1 MKIKKIA
8 LALFA
13 GLVSFISVNATEQ
26 YDSIVGVIKN
36 KYIPDSRVALWTVKT
51 HKGNDGVLVL
61 KGKTDNKEA
70 RAELLSE
77 MKNNGIE
84 YKDSI
89 QLLPEASLDT
99 KWGLISISVACMRK
113 TAASSSELIS
123 QTILGTPVKVLE
135 RGGDMSLIQTP
146 DNYLGYITN
155 NSLTFITTSEMEAWK
170 ASKRLVV
177 TQREI
182 NVYSEPNEDDM
193 KIVSDLLLGNIVIY
207 KDAKKKFYKI
217 ALPDGREGFV
227 KKSNVEFLDEWAKQK
242 FSDKLLE
249 KNAIK
254 MMGRPYLW
262 GGMSSKTMDCSGFV
276 KTLYFSNGI
285 ILQRDASQ
293 QALTGEKINPNN
305 WKTDAKKG
313 DLIFIGTKT
322 GKVTHVAM
330 YLENGKY
337 IHSSGRVKVNSMDK
351 ESEDYHVYNYLS
363 MSRINGQVGTKGIV
377 AVKSHPWYF

>member
-155 NSLTFITTSEMEAWK
+155 NSLTFITTSEMDAWK

-249 KNAIK
+249 KNAFK

-262 GGMSSKTMDCSGFV
+262 ICKD
-276 KTLYFSNGI
+276 I
-285 ILQRDASQ
+285 IFL
-293 QALTGEKINPNN
+293 
-305 WKTDAKKG
+305 
-313 DLIFIGTKT
+313 
-322 GKVTHVAM
+322 
-330 YLENGKY
+330 
-337 IHSSGRVKVNSMDK
+337 
-351 ESEDYHVYNYLS
+351 
-363 MSRINGQVGTKGIV
+363 
-377 AVKSHPWYF
+377 